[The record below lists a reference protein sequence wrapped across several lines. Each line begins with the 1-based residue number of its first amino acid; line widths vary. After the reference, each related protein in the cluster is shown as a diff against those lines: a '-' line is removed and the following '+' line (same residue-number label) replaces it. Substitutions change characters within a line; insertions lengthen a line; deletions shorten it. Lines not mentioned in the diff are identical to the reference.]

1 MNESYMDRLAVL
13 VPDYEDAFKI
23 RDELIEVNLFDRLSF
38 NIEIGNYWIYLK
50 PVSVDK
56 IEDLE
61 KVVNNNHYRLVRY
74 RM

>member
-23 RDELIEVNLFDRLSF
+23 RDELIEVSLFDSLSF
-38 NIEIGNYWIYLK
+38 NIEMGNYWIYLK

-56 IEDLE
+56 IEDLK
-61 KVVNNNHYRLVRY
+61 KVIDKNHYRLVRY
-74 RM
+74 RT